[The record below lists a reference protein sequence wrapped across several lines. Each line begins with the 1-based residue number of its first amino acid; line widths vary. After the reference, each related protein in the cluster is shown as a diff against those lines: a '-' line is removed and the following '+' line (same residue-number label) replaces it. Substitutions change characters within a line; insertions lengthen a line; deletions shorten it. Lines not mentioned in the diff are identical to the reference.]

1 MTKRDVIMLS
11 RASGANSKEMKRRL
25 VHSTVHKFYARE
37 EIRFRW
43 RQFLKNY
50 RKGFFFFLVF
60 FVQSTIN
67 RKNMR
72 KQRYT
77 WLQSR
82 ATALHACSCFF
93 HTSCLHIDA
102 FWSDSTQA
110 ADLCIRIRNWF
121 LPQSL
126 TSCWKIS
133 RKGGKSGVLFTLCRK
148 LSQSTIRRFYSASG
162 STCLC
167 LRENVMSFVYFT
179 DDNMFY
185 LEL

>member
-1 MTKRDVIMLS
+1 MLS
-11 RASGANSKEMKRRL
+11 CSAELQALTARKWKEGLYTALCTSFTHVKKYGL
-25 VHSTVHKFYARE
+25 GE
-37 EIRFRW
+37 DN
-43 RQFLKNY
+43 FLKITG
-50 RKGFFFFLVF
+50 KDFFFFSVLC
-60 FVQSTIN
+60 TEYN
-67 RKNMR
+67 
-72 KQRYT
+72 KQKEHEKT
-77 WLQSR
+77 KIHLIAVKGHCS
-82 ATALHACSCFF
+82 ACLFLFF

-110 ADLCIRIRNWF
+110 ADLCIRIRNRF

>member
-50 RKGFFFFLVF
+50 RKGFFFFSVLCTVY
-60 FVQSTIN
+60 N
-67 RKNMR
+67 
-72 KQRYT
+72 KQKEHEKT
-77 WLQSR
+77 KIHLIAVKGHCS
-82 ATALHACSCFF
+82 ACLFLFF

-110 ADLCIRIRNWF
+110 ADLCIRIRNRF

-133 RKGGKSGVLFTLCRK
+133 RKGLKSGVLFTLCRK